1 MYCQVREVTG
11 DADKVDRLYDL
22 RFQHQK
28 FATDFKRELTLAE
41 GYSLGGTSDLIRTV
55 ERGID
60 RKERQGQSTVEV
72 TSLAS
77 PRSSEMTSQYVGQ

>member
-1 MYCQVREVTG
+1 MTG
-11 DADKVDRLYDL
+11 DADKVDRLYEL
-22 RFQHQK
+22 HFQHQK
-28 FATDFKRELTLAE
+28 LTADFTWELTLAE

-60 RKERQGQSTVEV
+60 RKERQGQSTDEI

-77 PRSSEMTSQYVGQ
+77 PRSSEMTSQ

>member
-1 MYCQVREVTG
+1 MTG
-11 DADKVDRLYDL
+11 DAHKVDTLYEL
-22 RFQHQK
+22 CFHHQI
-28 FATDFKRELTLAE
+28 FAADFKRELTLAE

-60 RKERQGQSTVEV
+60 RKERQGQSTVEI